1 MGEFSGEGARLE
13 IYRASKEIVKMARAL
28 ADHVEGLDTSKPT
41 VDDVNDMLYA
51 EEELHSILA
60 NYFGLWMDEI

>member
-13 IYRASKEIVKMARAL
+13 IYRASKEVVKMAKAL
-28 ADHVEGLDTSKPT
+28 AKHVEELDTSKPT

-51 EEELHSILA
+51 EEELESIFA
-60 NYFGLWMDEI
+60 NYFGIRRDEI

>member
-13 IYRASKEIVKMARAL
+13 IYRSSKEVVKMARAL

-41 VDDVNDMLYA
+41 HDDVNDMLYA
-51 EEELHSILA
+51 EEKLSEILA
-60 NYFGLWMDEI
+60 NYFGIRRDEI